1 MKNHPNRPAASRRAD
16 RRLPTLIRG
25 ALAAAVLAAGSVH
38 AQTAAELIERGK
50 DPDERL
56 KPETALE
63 FYLPAYKLDPENPD
77 LLVRIARQYRHLMA
91 DVSSREEK
99 IKLGKMALDF
109 SKQAAAAGPK
119 SSSAQVDI
127 AITYGKMLPLLG
139 SKEKLEASKAI
150 KASADRALALD
161 SHNDTAWY
169 LLGRWHVGM
178 TELTGVRRTAAQM
191 MYGEIPTSTY
201 EAAIQCFEKG
211 KQCAPTRPM
220 HTVELGITFVK
231 MGKLDEGKAQLQ
243 RGLSMPNT
251 DKDDPQIKD
260 RGKEALHSIR

>member
-1 MKNHPNRPAASRRAD
+1 MKNQTHRPGASRRAD
-16 RRLPTLIRG
+16 CRLP
-25 ALAAAVLAAGSVH
+25 AFVLAAVAAAFLAAGPVR

-50 DPDERL
+50 EPDEHL
-56 KPETALE
+56 KPEAALE
-63 FYLPAYKLDPENPD
+63 AYLPAYKLDPDNPD

-91 DVSSREEK
+91 DTSSREEK
-99 IKLGKMALDF
+99 IKLGKTALDF
-109 SKQAAAAGPK
+109 SKRAAAAGPK
-119 SSSAQVDI
+119 SSAAQVDV
-127 AITYGKMLPLLG
+127 AISYGKMLELLG
-139 SKEKLEASKAI
+139 SKEKLEASKVI
-150 KASADRALALD
+150 KASAERALALD

-178 TELTGVRRTAAQM
+178 TELNGMRRTAAQM

-201 EAAIQCFEKG
+201 EAAAECFEKG
-211 KQCAPTRPM
+211 KQCAPSRPM

-231 MGKLDEGKAQLQ
+231 MGKLDEGKVLLK
-243 RGLSMPNT
+243 RGLAMPNT